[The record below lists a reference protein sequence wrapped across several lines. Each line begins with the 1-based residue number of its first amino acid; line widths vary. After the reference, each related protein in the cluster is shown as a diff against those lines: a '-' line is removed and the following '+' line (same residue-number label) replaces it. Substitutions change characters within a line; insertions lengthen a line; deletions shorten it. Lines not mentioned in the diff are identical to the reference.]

1 MISSPTSSWERN
13 SPVAIGVCAACCSL
27 PPKSHT
33 FYRRTIWRRTHA
45 RRTARNGCGAYCD
58 DPIFLVAT
66 ATTEPDSGSANSI
79 SYFNDLNA
87 GYRTLAV
94 RNGDEYVINGIKQ
107 FVSHINHAR
116 PMFVFVRTDPT
127 DLPPQNN
134 SKLNK
139 RIFIDCDRNATHPD
153 KISATLANLG

>member
-1 MISSPTSSWERN
+1 MCGMLFSSTKITHLLSADDLAPD
-13 SPVAIGVCAACCSL
+13 ACEENREKWL
-27 PPKSHT
+27 
-33 FYRRTIWRRTHA
+33 R
-45 RRTARNGCGAYCD
+45 AYCD

-79 SYFNDLNA
+79 SYFNDLNV

-127 DLPPQNN
+127 DLPPQNS